1 MCGSQCFP
9 FLGQNNAF
17 PAADASADEAAP
29 DASVGDH
36 LEDILPEGH
45 DEQDVLA

>member
-9 FLGQNNAF
+9 FLGQNNVF
-17 PAADASADEAAP
+17 PVADASADEAAP
-29 DASVGDH
+29 NVSVGDY
-36 LEDILPEGH
+36 LEFIMPEGH